1 MSTADPWASVLDEL
15 EVLIGRQRDV
25 LDHGGEGD
33 VHLEAVR
40 FLPPTGLPPLPPQH
54 VPRAR
59 RLLHETHRL
68 AARAAAV
75 PSPRARPHRPTN
87 RRTATRLDM
96 RA

>member
-1 MSTADPWASVLDEL
+1 MNADDRWTAVLDEL
-15 EVLIGRQRDV
+15 EALIDRQRDV
-25 LDHGGEGD
+25 VERGGAVDAHLD
-33 VHLEAVR
+33 AIR
-40 FLPPTGLPPLPPQH
+40 FLPPTDLPPLPLRH
-54 VPRAR
+54 APRAR

-75 PSPRARPHRPTN
+75 PGPRARSHRPTN